1 MLRREDASARLSV
14 LGCAQGT
21 SVHICAK
28 YRHKQSRKVV
38 KQISGKLQRSPKYHF
53 HPSIFFL
60 FTLMFFCL
68 VKYEHKGRSERECRG
83 SKWVVKW
90 SFASSGPATWEENT
104 FIQKTNCSLLKAW
117 MLFFFLE
124 EARCYLSCANKIIH
138 YESCFSLGAQQ
149 HHYAVKMNRVCLV
162 LNMCLL
168 HSYEAALH
176 LSLVLSVRWSV
187 SM

>member
-21 SVHICAK
+21 SLHICAK

-60 FTLMFFCL
+60 FTLKFFCL

-117 MLFFFLE
+117 MLFFFWKKPDVTFHVLI
-124 EARCYLSCANKIIH
+124 RLFITSPVFPWVHNSTTMQSRWIVCVWFWICVCCIH
-138 YESCFSLGAQQ
+138 TKQLCTW
-149 HHYAVKMNRVCLV
+149 
-162 LNMCLL
+162 
-168 HSYEAALH
+168 ALF
-176 LSLVLSVRWSV
+176 
-187 SM
+187 